1 MPEIKRKVRTYEQ
14 LDRML
19 CKRPTR
25 GNFLVST
32 NVYGKVNAA
41 VDYTKSDP
49 DLILRYVAQD
59 GHYHFEVARVW
70 RVANGDTVYRVAG
83 CKTEIRKEAAGRKR
97 YRNYVQR
104 LTPRVITGRTPRE
117 HDYEWFRIRDGVAT
131 HIEAPPK
138 GRPFHCRTLPKCVLP
153 TIKEWLNPAVAKG
166 LPKFVARSR
175 AFAVNLRRELGD
187 SLPCVV
193 QLITERQTPAQ
204 VLYASPRVCL
214 HVCTP
219 PTATTVGRRLVVAI
233 SPHDTDSRAHFHVD
247 GDYAVRHSQFAC
259 WEYRGGKAATDT
271 HLRWPCARDAIV
283 GIKEWV
289 LGGVFIPG
297 PE

>member
-1 MPEIKRKVRTYEQ
+1 MPEIARKVRTYEQ

-41 VDYTKSDP
+41 VDYTKVDP

-59 GHYHFEVARVW
+59 GNYHFEVARVW

-117 HDYEWFRIRDGVAT
+117 NDYEWFRIHDGVAT
-131 HIEAPPK
+131 HIAAPPK
-138 GRPFHCRTLPKCVLP
+138 GRPFHCRALPQCVLP
-153 TIKEWLNPAVAKG
+153 SMKEWLSPYSVTG
-166 LPKFVARSR
+166 MPKFLARSR

-187 SLPCVV
+187 NLPCKV
-193 QLITERQTPAQ
+193 QLLTHRQAN
-204 VLYASPRVCL
+204 SPNTGLLHL

-219 PTATTVGRRLVVAI
+219 PTSSALGRRLVVGTRT
-233 SPHDTDSRAHFHVD
+233 HLDESRGYFHVD
-247 GDYAVRHSQFAC
+247 GDYAMRHSQFTGYE
-259 WEYRGGKAATDT
+259 WVGKGMVESQ
-271 HLRWPCARDAIV
+271 RWPSARDAIA

-289 LGGVFIPG
+289 LSTIYIPG
-297 PE
+297 PM

>member
-1 MPEIKRKVRTYEQ
+1 MPEIARKVRTYEQ

-19 CKRPTR
+19 FKRPTR

-41 VDYTKSDP
+41 VDYTKVDP

-59 GHYHFEVARVW
+59 GNYHFEVARVW

-83 CKTEIRKEAAGRKR
+83 CKAEIRMEAAGRKR

-117 HDYEWFRIRDGVAT
+117 HDYEWFRIHDGVAT
-131 HIEAPPK
+131 HIAAPPK
-138 GRPFHCRTLPKCVLP
+138 GRPFHCRALPQCVLP
-153 TIKEWLNPAVAKG
+153 SMKEWLEVSERTG
-166 LPKFVARSR
+166 LVKFVARSR

-187 SLPCVV
+187 SLPCKV
-193 QLITERQTPAQ
+193 QLITHRQANNPNAGLLQ
-204 VLYASPRVCL
+204 L

-219 PTATTVGRRLVVAI
+219 PTGSSLGRRLVVGTR
-233 SPHDTDSRAHFHVD
+233 PHNDESRGYFHVD
-247 GDYAVRHSQFAC
+247 GDYAIRHSQFTGF
-259 WEYRGGKAATDT
+259 EFKGGAESQRWPSAKAAI
-271 HLRWPCARDAIV
+271 A

-289 LGGVFIPG
+289 LSTIYIPG
-297 PE
+297 PM

>member
-1 MPEIKRKVRTYEQ
+1 MPEITRKVRTYEQ

-41 VDYTKSDP
+41 VDYTKVDP

-59 GHYHFEVARVW
+59 GNYHFEVARVW

-83 CKTEIRKEAAGRKR
+83 CKAEIRKEAAGRKR

-117 HDYEWFRIRDGVAT
+117 HDYEWFRIHDGVAT
-131 HIEAPPK
+131 HIAAPPK
-138 GRPFHCRTLPKCVLP
+138 GRPFHCRALPQCVLP
-153 TIKEWLNPAVAKG
+153 SMKQWCEGERASRY
-166 LPKFVARSR
+166 PKFVSRSR

-187 SLPCVV
+187 SLPCKV
-193 QLITERQTPAQ
+193 QLLTQRQ
-204 VLYASPRVCL
+204 ASNVNSGLLHL

-219 PTATTVGRRLVVAI
+219 PTSSSLGRRLVVGT
-233 SPHDTDSRAHFHVD
+233 SVHSDESRGYFHVD
-247 GDYAVRHSQFAC
+247 GDYAMRHSQFTGYEKQDNGMIDAQR
-259 WEYRGGKAATDT
+259 WPSAKAAI
-271 HLRWPCARDAIV
+271 A

-289 LGGVFIPG
+289 LSTIYIPG
-297 PE
+297 PM